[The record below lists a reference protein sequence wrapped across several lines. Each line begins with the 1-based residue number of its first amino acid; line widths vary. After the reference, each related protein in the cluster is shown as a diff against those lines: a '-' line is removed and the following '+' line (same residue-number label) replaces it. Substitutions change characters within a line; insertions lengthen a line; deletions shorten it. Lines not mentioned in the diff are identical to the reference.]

1 MKRALCLAVAGVLC
15 ALNVAPAQEQE
26 KRYDG
31 LAPEEAAKAMTVE
44 EGFGVQLVAGEPDV
58 SQPVA
63 MALDDRGR
71 IWVAEAYEYPRRAEK
86 NGKDRIVILED
97 TNGDAKADKRTV
109 FMEGLNLVSGLEVGF
124 GGVWIGAAP
133 YLMFV
138 PDKNGDDKPDSEPQ
152 ILLDGWHYEDTH
164 ETLNAFNWGPD
175 GWLYGCHGVFTHSRV
190 GKPGTPDEQR
200 IPLNAAVW
208 RYHPTKHVFEI
219 FAEGGSNQWGVD
231 FNDHGQAFMTACVIP
246 HLYHVIQGARYQR
259 QAGKHFNP
267 HVYDDIKHIGDH
279 VHWLGDKGPHAGN
292 DKSDAA
298 GGGHAH
304 CGALVYLGDNF
315 PPEYRNRIFMSNI
328 HGNRVN
334 SDILERRGSGF
345 VGKHGPDLTKS
356 NDKWS
361 RMINFKTGPDGAV
374 YMIDWYDKQACH
386 RNEPEIWDRTNG
398 RVYRVSY
405 NNAKTVQ
412 TDVAKMGD
420 AELVKMQLHAN
431 DFYVRNARRVLQE
444 RAAAGNL
451 SADVRNSLAAIVR
464 ENPDVTRQLRAMWA
478 LHAVGGLDEGMIL
491 AQLDGNKD
499 EYVRAWAIQL
509 ACENGKPSPSVM
521 QRMVAMAKD
530 DPSPVVRLYLA
541 SALQRVA
548 VPERWAVLENLV
560 AHAEDAKDQN
570 LPLLYWYAAEAAVA
584 QDKNKAVA
592 LMGKA
597 KIPVIRQYVA
607 KRLAAR

>member
-1 MKRALCLAVAGVLC
+1 MKRAIGLAVVGILSSLGV
-15 ALNVAPAQEQE
+15 AQGQDE
-26 KRYDG
+26 RANG
-31 LAPEEAAKAMTVE
+31 LAPEEAAKAMTVA
-44 EGFGVQLVAGEPDV
+44 EGFKVELVAGEPDV

-63 MALDDRGR
+63 IALDGRGR
-71 IWVAEAYEYPRRAEK
+71 IWVAEAHEYPRRRSEGA
-86 NGKDRIVILED
+86 GKDRIVIFED
-97 TNGDAKADKRTV
+97 TDGDAKADKRTV
-109 FMEGLNLVSGLEVGF
+109 FMEGINLVSGLEVGF

-138 PDKNGDDKPDSEPQ
+138 PDKNGDDKPDGEPQ

-164 ETLNAFNWGPD
+164 ETLNSFNWGPD

-200 IPLNAAVW
+200 VPLNAAIW
-208 RYHPTKHVFEI
+208 RYHPTKHAFEI

-231 FNDHGQAFMTACVIP
+231 FNDHGRAFMTACVIP

-267 HVYDDIKHIGDH
+267 HVYDDIKNIGDH

-292 DKSDAA
+292 EKSDAA

-315 PPEYRNRIFMSNI
+315 PPQYRNTIFMSNI
-328 HGNRVN
+328 HGNRIN
-334 SDILERRGSGF
+334 SDILEPKGSGF
-345 VGKHGPDLTKS
+345 VGKHGPDVVKS

-386 RNEPEIWDRTNG
+386 RNEPELWDRSNG
-398 RVYRVSY
+398 RIYRLSY
-405 NNAKTVQ
+405 DNVKPVK
-412 TDVAKMGD
+412 TDVAKMSD
-420 AELVKMQLHAN
+420 AELVKLQLHAN
-431 DFYVRNARRVLQE
+431 DFYVRHARRVLQE
-444 RAAAGNL
+444 RGKANQEVR
-451 SADVRNSLAAIVR
+451 SALTAIMQ

-478 LHAVGGLDEGMIL
+478 LHCAGGLDEGTIL
-491 AQLDGNKD
+491 SKLENKD
-499 EYVRAWAIQL
+499 EHVRAWAIQL
-509 ACENGKPSPSVM
+509 SCEESKPSPSVL
-521 QRMVAMAKD
+521 QKFATLAKE

-548 VPERWAVLENLV
+548 PAQRWPVLENLV
-560 AHAEDAKDQN
+560 AHEEDAKDHN
-570 LPLLYWYAAEAAVA
+570 LPLMYWYAAEPAVA

-592 LMGKA
+592 LMGKS
-597 KIPVIRQYVA
+597 KIPLIRQYVA
-607 KRLAAR
+607 KRMAAK